1 MKISTNAQV
10 VGDWLNGQPS
20 RAGALITDGAT
31 LYSYALIIGYT
42 DGLRGKVVIN
52 YTVGG
57 KQFKSMT
64 TSRHV
69 GFAAKYADCVI
80 NP

>member
-1 MKISTNAQV
+1 MSVLRNETV
-10 VGDWLNGQPS
+10 VWAWQSGHIAE
-20 RAGALITDGAT
+20 AGALTTDGAT

-52 YTVGG
+52 YTKGG

-69 GFAAKYADCVI
+69 GLAAKVANCVI